1 MLLHHHIKFKLL
13 QLFQA
18 GTYNYSASVFD
29 NFGKQTDYNRSF
41 TVSGTPAQWFAYL
54 DEGGVYSVD
63 EANAL
68 IMLGDANDDGTPD
81 AGSLLENLTK
91 GNFGNGTIT
100 STIFSGFGIEKSFEV
115 GSGYTLGGSN
125 STPLLSNLTHN
136 TGSQSNAMFVL
147 VFPSGSAGFVN
158 PSSMAL
164 ATGGSTTGEYVLYG
178 DRVGTGPLSDSPQ
191 SAFIR
196 YYDFSGSV
204 TYPQSS
210 ETRFGVIFT
219 QGDASSNVTYFL
231 MASSGSNPT
240 STQ

>member
-1 MLLHHHIKFKLL
+1 M
-13 QLFQA
+13 
-18 GTYNYSASVFD
+18 
-29 NFGKQTDYNRSF
+29 
-41 TVSGTPAQWFAYL
+41 VSYL
-54 DEGGVYSVD
+54 DEGGVYATD
-63 EANAL
+63 EPNAL
-68 IMLGDANDDGTPD
+68 LMLGDANDDGTPD

-100 STIFSGFGIEKSFEV
+100 STIYSGFGIEKSFEV

-125 STPLLSNLTHN
+125 STPLLSNLNHT